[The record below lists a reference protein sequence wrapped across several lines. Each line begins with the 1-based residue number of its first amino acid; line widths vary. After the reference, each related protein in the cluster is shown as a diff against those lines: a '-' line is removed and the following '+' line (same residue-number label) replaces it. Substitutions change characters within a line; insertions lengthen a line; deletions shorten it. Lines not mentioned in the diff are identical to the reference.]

1 MRKIIFGII
10 IFSALIFLFF
20 YFGRPYY
27 LHRKDEKIA
36 QLTHDAKW
44 GDVIESPDGKWIAFV
59 TRSHYIVPSNCFYF
73 AGKGDHTDEIW
84 MVNTEKLT
92 KKLIVYPTFNCDD
105 VSKDTID
112 PRHLRFSPDSKTLYF
127 ETSAWVTTGAVHA
140 IDVDGNNERFVID
153 GEELRIVQFG
163 KHKGDLIVN
172 QHSYRFKG
180 DTPLGS
186 FNADFLYTP
195 SGKKIKI
202 FPKTVV
208 Y

>member
-1 MRKIIFGII
+1 MRKIVFGIF
-10 IFSALIFLFF
+10 IFTALMVLFI
-20 YFGRPYY
+20 YFVRPYY
-27 LHRKDEKIA
+27 LHRKNEKIA
-36 QLTHDAKW
+36 QLTRDAKLT
-44 GDVIESPDGKWIAFV
+44 DIIESPDGKWIAFV
-59 TRSHYIVPSNCFYF
+59 AKSNYIVPSNCFYF
-73 AGKGDHTDEIW
+73 AGKEDHTDEIW
-84 MVNTEKLT
+84 MVNTENLT

-112 PRHLRFSPDSKTLYF
+112 PHHLRFSPDSKTLYF
-127 ETSAWVTTGAVHA
+127 ETSAWVTTGAIHA
-140 IDVDGNNERFVID
+140 VDVDGKNERFVID
-153 GEELRIVQFG
+153 GDELRIVQGG

-186 FNADFLYTP
+186 YNADFLYTP

-202 FPKTVV
+202 FSNTVV